1 MCRYDSLRKGKGQ
14 GRINKPLSSKDVSD
28 TDFGN
33 RNVIKNL
40 FSIGAWGSE
49 ESSEGNM
56 LKAESTKLKVEH
68 DTVYVE
74 KRDSTSVSRFRFA
87 TPLTFRFGPSS

>member
-1 MCRYDSLRKGKGQ
+1 
-14 GRINKPLSSKDVSD
+14 
-28 TDFGN
+28 
-33 RNVIKNL
+33 VIANL

-49 ESSEGNM
+49 KSSEGNM

-74 KRDSTSVSRFRFA
+74 KRDSTSVSSFRFA
-87 TPLTFRFGPSS
+87 TPLTFPFGPSS